1 MAKPINL
8 VIAEAVKVKPS
19 IHLAQR
25 NTRSLIVDDEQGPRT
40 NTYSDGSDD

>member
-8 VIAEAVKVKPS
+8 VIAETKVQPS
-19 IHLAQR
+19 NLAQR

-40 NTYSDGSDD
+40 DTYSDGSDD